1 MPKFNPANLPPEQ
14 KAALRA
20 YALRHG
26 RFWKRELR
34 AAWMNGK
41 DADEPEGAILRRIR
55 NAHGPSLL
63 TRLSLSHLD

>member
-1 MPKFNPANLPPEQ
+1 MTKVKPANLPPEQ

-20 YALRHG
+20 YALRYG
-26 RFWKRELR
+26 RFWKRELH

-41 DADEPEGAILRRIR
+41 DANEPEGAILRRIR
-55 NAHGPSLL
+55 NTHGPSLL